1 MATTEDDYKYLKGEA
16 KKLGVKVSVSTGK
29 DSMYDDM
36 GYDTLSFSGDKAAIL
51 KLAKISGHDQDICSE
66 PDCGGYE
73 ITEAVEVTEETSEEV
88 EEGNEFGAARAE
100 AIAKGE
106 KTFKVGDEEY
116 PVEDVSK
123 EDEENAEEFVEEAK
137 EELPKT
143 IKLDEGLT
151 IAQRFSRLM

>member
-1 MATTEDDYKYLKGEA
+1 MAKVDYEDGTDA
-16 KKLGVKVSVSTGK
+16 FDMAAMNIAIDKLQFESV
-29 DSMYDDM
+29 
-36 GYDTLSFSGDKAAIL
+36 
-51 KLAKISGHDQDICSE
+51 
-66 PDCGGYE
+66 E
-73 ITEAVEVTEETSEEV
+73 IK
-88 EEGNEFGAARAE
+88 EGNEFGAARAE

-137 EELPKT
+137 ELPKT

-151 IAQRFSRLM
+151 IAQKFARLM

>member
-1 MATTEDDYKYLKGEA
+1 MEETEE
-16 KKLGVKVSVSTGK
+16 SV
-29 DSMYDDM
+29 
-36 GYDTLSFSGDKAAIL
+36 
-51 KLAKISGHDQDICSE
+51 
-66 PDCGGYE
+66 
-73 ITEAVEVTEETSEEV
+73 VTEETEEVEEV

-137 EELPKT
+137 IELPKT
-143 IKLDEGLT
+143 IKLDESMS
-151 IAQRFSRLM
+151 IADRFKALM

>member
-1 MATTEDDYKYLKGEA
+1 MSMTDDDYAYLKGEA
-16 KKLGVKVSVSTGK
+16 KKLGVKISVSTGK

-36 GYDTLSFSGDKAAIL
+36 GYDTLAFSGDKAAIL
-51 KLAKISGHDQDICSE
+51 KLAKISGHDADICSE

-73 ITEAVEVTEETSEEV
+73 ITESTKATEEV

-137 EELPKT
+137 IELPKT
-143 IKLDEGLT
+143 IKLDEGLSVAEKFA
-151 IAQRFSRLM
+151 ILMNK